1 MTASTARI
9 ASQNA
14 SGSAPCLTIGPCT
27 ANFRQTEPLRNF
39 NNRGKERVMPKS
51 TMALL
56 NLLFWSLSLFATA
69 LGSSPAAPQAS
80 EDHRSGSL
88 EQIMPGHYAYY
99 SRNRVSG
106 VIVTS
111 EGVVVIDAL
120 SSEAMAQ
127 HEREVISSVIKQP
140 VRFLVSSSFH
150 NNYTR
155 GNVAYQDAIRIG
167 HENYRADLLEL
178 MKEVSV
184 AERKARL
191 PHQTYRDRMTLRLG
205 GKEIQI
211 LHFGRAHTRGDSI
224 VFVPEDRI
232 VYLSELFFYERFPW
246 MNTGYGIDWL
256 QALDIALALEADILC
271 RHMEE
276 CPMTP
281 GNLDKRSFAFGRS
294 WWMCAT
300 PFRKRLREGQ
310 RKIRLLPRS
319 HSHSTETCLDT
330 NSKGKL
336 S

>member
-1 MTASTARI
+1 
-9 ASQNA
+9 
-14 SGSAPCLTIGPCT
+14 
-27 ANFRQTEPLRNF
+27 
-39 NNRGKERVMPKS
+39 MPKS

-56 NLLFWSLSLFATA
+56 NLLFWSLTLFATA
-69 LGSSPAAPQAS
+69 LGSSPAALQAS
-80 EDHRSGSL
+80 EDHPSGSL

-178 MKEVSV
+178 LKEVSV
-184 AERKARL
+184 AEREARL
-191 PHQTYRDRMTLRLG
+191 PHQTYRDRMTLHLG
-205 GKEIQI
+205 GKKIQI

-232 VYLSELFFYERFPW
+232 VYLSELFFYDRFPW

-256 QALDIALALEADILC
+256 QALDIALALEADIFVPAHGRMSDDPRESRQALL
-271 RHMEE
+271 RFRQVLVDVRDAVQKQIARGATEDQAVAAVTL
-276 CPMTP
+276 PQYQDLP
-281 GNLDKRSFAFGRS
+281 GYKQQ
-294 WWMCAT
+294 
-300 PFRKRLREGQ
+300 REIVVRRTYKELTVG
-310 RKIRLLPRS
+310 LP
-319 HSHSTETCLDT
+319 
-330 NSKGKL
+330 
-336 S
+336 